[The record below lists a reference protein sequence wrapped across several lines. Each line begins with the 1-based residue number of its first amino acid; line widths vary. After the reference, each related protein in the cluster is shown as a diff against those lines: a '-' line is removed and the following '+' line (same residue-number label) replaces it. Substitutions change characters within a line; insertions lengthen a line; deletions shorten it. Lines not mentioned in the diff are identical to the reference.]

1 MRCLEQ
7 SNQSIETEN
16 RAEWLLPGAAGEN
29 GDLLFNGCRVQF
41 EKMENSGDGWWW
53 WRGSGWQETLCAK
66 APRPL
71 CAWEEEWGLVDGRGW
86 LPVAVGRIWHVGGKV
101 MGLKSYPC
109 QVMSEP
115 QFLPL

>member
-1 MRCLEQ
+1 MRWGRGRGQ
-7 SNQSIETEN
+7 
-16 RAEWLLPGAAGEN
+16 
-29 GDLLFNGCRVQF
+29 
-41 EKMENSGDGWWW
+41 DG
-53 WRGSGWQETLCAK
+53 RRHCELRHQGLCVLGK
-66 APRPL
+66 
-71 CAWEEEWGLVDGRGW
+71 EEEWGLVDGRVWPDGRGW